1 MDYRRDEIM
10 PGVFL
15 SALKTEKFKTAALC
29 AALLSQ
35 LERADAYM
43 DALIP
48 AVLRRG
54 TVSCPDMASLMRRLE
69 ELYGAAAAP
78 VVLRVGEVSV
88 TGFYSTFPEGRF
100 LPEGR
105 SELAEAA
112 GLLGELLTAPNT
124 RGGLL
129 RSEYVDSEKM
139 KLAER
144 IRAAKKRPRGLR
156 RAEAHRAH
164 VLL

>member
-48 AVLRRG
+48 AVLFWPRFF
-54 TVSCPDMASLMRRLE
+54 A
-69 ELYGAAAAP
+69 GA
-78 VVLRVGEVSV
+78 R
-88 TGFYSTFPEGRF
+88 
-100 LPEGR
+100 
-105 SELAEAA
+105 
-112 GLLGELLTAPNT
+112 
-124 RGGLL
+124 
-129 RSEYVDSEKM
+129 
-139 KLAER
+139 
-144 IRAAKKRPRGLR
+144 
-156 RAEAHRAH
+156 
-164 VLL
+164 